1 MTCTHRRH
9 RFLVLLLAIFVM
21 PLVASAQE
29 VPELQ
34 INSTRYIVINADTG
48 EVYAQRDANDQ
59 VAIASLTKVFTAV
72 QAVNMASLDTRITT
86 KESDL
91 QPAEATTMGFGPGET
106 YTLRDLIY
114 GMMLPSGNDAAY
126 AIARHLGY
134 QDGDTDEQAVQR
146 FMDLLNQRIE
156 NMGLENTHLEN
167 PDGWGVPGHYSTAA
181 DVAAF
186 MQYASEYPFI
196 VEVMGTS
203 SYTTSNGAITVT
215 NTNKILNSYAP
226 LVAGKTGYD
235 WDSGWCLV
243 TLAETGDARMI
254 AVTLDGVA
262 PDDWYDDNMVLLE
275 HGFDTS
281 RDIRAG
287 RESFDGDIVTWSYP
301 DAAELA
307 ASSERRT
314 SVVGERASTDLPQAA
329 NGDDG
334 ADTTGQAGEGIPFEP
349 ASAGPILAG
358 IAALGLI
365 GLRAASH
372 WRHTGGTGDLS
383 GIRRLLPLGRSAP
396 K

>member
-1 MTCTHRRH
+1 MTRTYRRSSLLL
-9 RFLVLLLAIFVM
+9 LVLATFLM
-21 PLVASAQE
+21 PLVTMAQE

-34 INSTRYIVINADTG
+34 INSSRYIVINADTG
-48 EVYAQRDANDQ
+48 EVYAQRDAHEQ

-72 QAVNMASLDTRITT
+72 QAVNMASLDTPIRT
-86 KESDL
+86 KEFDL
-91 QPAEATTMGFGPGET
+91 QPADATTMGFGPGET

-134 QDGDTDEQAVQR
+134 QEGDTDEEAVER

-156 NMGLENTHLEN
+156 DMGLENTHLEN
-167 PDGWGVPGHYSTAA
+167 PDGWGVPGHYSSAA

-186 MQYASEYPFI
+186 MQYASEYPFL

-215 NTNKILNSYAP
+215 NSNKILNSYAP

-243 TLAETGDARMI
+243 TLAESDGARMI

-275 HGFDTS
+275 HGFDTN
-281 RDIRAG
+281 REILAG
-287 RESFDGDIVTWSYP
+287 RESFDGEVVSWSYP

-307 ASSERRT
+307 SAGERRT
-314 SVVGERASTDLPQAA
+314 SVSGEQAMADIPQPVTRNERGTTADNVGEGL
-329 NGDDG
+329 
-334 ADTTGQAGEGIPFEP
+334 PFEP
-349 ASAGPILAG
+349 ASAGPVLAG
-358 IAALGLI
+358 LAAFGLI

-372 WRHTGGTGDLS
+372 WRDAGGTRDLS
-383 GIRRLLPLGRSAP
+383 GIRRLLPLGRPGSR
-396 K
+396 